1 MAEQRGWD
9 VVKVYEDAGV
19 SGAKARDQRP
29 AFYRMATDAAK
40 GRINMIAI
48 WALDR
53 LGRSGRDVINFISD
67 LPEQGVALYLHREQ
81 LDTSTP
87 VGKLVLTIMAA
98 VAEMERTLIVERINV
113 GLRLAKAQGKR
124 IGRPRVSPKTEMAIR
139 KLRGNGLGMLRIAR
153 RLGVGVSVV
162 QRVVAS

>member
-1 MAEQRGWD
+1 
-9 VVKVYEDAGV
+9 
-19 SGAKARDQRP
+19 
-29 AFYRMATDAAK
+29 
-40 GRINMIAI
+40 
-48 WALDR
+48 
-53 LGRSGRDVINFISD
+53 
-67 LPEQGVALYLHREQ
+67 
-81 LDTSTP
+81 
-87 VGKLVLTIMAA
+87 MAA